1 MQGLQ
6 YLDCVYECSSAAE
19 FYNERIEIELQ
30 QWITF
35 LLQFLDIT
43 NERSVNVI
51 KKLKTVS
58 KHLFIKENLLYH
70 FTNEVRF

>member
-6 YLDCVYECSSAAE
+6 YLDRVYECSAAAE
-19 FYNERIEIELQ
+19 FYNEGIEIELQ
-30 QWITF
+30 HWITF

-43 NERSVNVI
+43 NERSVSVI
-51 KKLKTVS
+51 KNLKTVS
-58 KHLFIKENLLYH
+58 KRLFKKENLLYH